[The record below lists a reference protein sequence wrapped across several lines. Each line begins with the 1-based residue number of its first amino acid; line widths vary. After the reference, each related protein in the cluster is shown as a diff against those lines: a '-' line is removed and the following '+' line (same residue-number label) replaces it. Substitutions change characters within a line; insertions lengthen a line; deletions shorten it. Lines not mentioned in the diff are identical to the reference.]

1 MNFFLSQPYPY
12 PVQNPRRWLISSAG
26 AGLFVALFLLIFQ
39 PFGSD
44 GWNDPKKPFVLAGY
58 GLITFCFLLI
68 DGFVVPKWFKT
79 WHSEQNWT
87 VGREILWSLFVII
100 TITFGNLFYG
110 QLVLGTGFS
119 LENLVRWFFV
129 TTSIG
134 IIPST
139 IVTLVNYNILLRKH
153 ATTNFQVSPILPAQS
168 AAELTLIA
176 ENQKDAHTISVANL
190 LFIESADNYSEVVSW
205 QIDKAQK
212 ILLRSSLGRLEEQ
225 IVEQPNVVRCH
236 RSYIVNLTQVIG
248 VSGNAQG
255 YKLTLKNGVF
265 SVPVSRRYAG
275 LVASYFR
282 K

>member
-1 MNFFLSQPYPY
+1 M
-12 PVQNPRRWLISSAG
+12 
-26 AGLFVALFLLIFQ
+26 
-39 PFGSD
+39 
-44 GWNDPKKPFVLAGY
+44 
-58 GLITFCFLLI
+58 
-68 DGFVVPKWFKT
+68 VPKWFKT

-87 VGREILWSLFVII
+87 VGREILWSLFIII